1 MSSDPSKAEMSQQQA
16 TTSDPTESNK
26 KRHLEADMSS
36 NPSKMEKLD
45 EPTTLVPAT
54 SEKTVNASER
64 EDVYMGMA
72 LLAAKRSV
80 DPYAQVGAV
89 IVSAEQSILSVGYIG
104 FPRGW
109 HINLPLVPECVVH
122 AEADAIIKATRL
134 DLRGAHI
141 YTTLLPCSE
150 CAKLIIKAGI
160 KHVHYLREKTHFDRK
175 YEASTK
181 LFGAAGIE
189 YKQHVTEKKE
199 INFFLEG
206 CE

>member
-1 MSSDPSKAEMSQQQA
+1 
-16 TTSDPTESNK
+16 
-26 KRHLEADMSS
+26 MSS

-72 LLAAKRSV
+72 LLAAKLSI
-80 DPYAQVGAV
+80 DPYVQVGAV
-89 IVSAEQSILSVGYIG
+89 IVSAEQSIVSVGCFG

-109 HINLPLVPECVVH
+109 DINLGLVPDECVVH

-141 YTTLLPCSE
+141 YTTLLPCCE
-150 CAKLIIKAGI
+150 CAKLIINAGV
-160 KHVHYLREKTHFDRK
+160 KHVHYLREKTHRK
-175 YEASTK
+175 YKASKK

-199 INFFLEG
+199 IKFFLEG
-206 CE
+206 YE